1 MNMEHAMSAMDKKY
15 QAENDMRTLID
26 AAKIKNDKPRHDAAM
41 KMVREQ
47 RKALSDLEGKK
58 EDK

>member
-1 MNMEHAMSAMDKKY
+1 MNMDHAAMDKKY
-15 QAENDMRTLID
+15 QAENDMRTMIE
-26 AAKIKNDKPRHDAAM
+26 AAKIHRDKPRHEAAM

>member
-1 MNMEHAMSAMDKKY
+1 MDHAAMDKKY